1 MSIRKLFCCFLLML
15 AGAISIPCVRAG
27 DLASP
32 GSQPTVEARAAIR
45 QALAKKINWAFLE
58 KPLEFVVEDLTK
70 ELNIPMRMD
79 SRTLNDLGVA
89 SDTPVTF
96 KISDIT
102 AKSAL
107 SLMLRDFGLTTMVR
121 DEVLVITSLEEAE
134 NQLETIVY
142 DVSDLPA
149 FRRPSGGTSPDYE
162 QLIDVITSSLKMV
175 SWSEVGG
182 PGSINPYDAGD
193 TQALVVSQT
202 GDVHEEISNLLD
214 NLRSLRHSPLKPEE
228 IEKLPPLPLPTP
240 KPPMPMPKAM
250 SMGEAKGS
258 FDDSPRRGGMGF
270 F

>member
-1 MSIRKLFCCFLLML
+1 MF

-27 DLASP
+27 DSASP
-32 GSQPTVEARAAIR
+32 GSQPAVEARAAIR
-45 QALAKKINWAFLE
+45 QAFAKKVNWDFAEKSLE
-58 KPLEFVVEDLTK
+58 YVVEDLTK
-70 ELNIPMRMD
+70 ELNIPIRMD

-96 KISDIT
+96 KISGIT

-107 SLMLRDFGLTTMVR
+107 SLMLRDLGLTTMVR
-121 DEVLVITSLEEAE
+121 DEVLVITSPEEAE

-149 FRRPSGGTSPDYE
+149 FRRPGGGTSPDYE
-162 QLIDVITSSLKMV
+162 QLIDVITRSIKPM
-175 SWSEVGG
+175 SWDEVGG
-182 PGSINPYDAGD
+182 PGSVNAYDAGD
-193 TQALVVSQT
+193 AQTLVVSHT

-214 NLRSLRHSPLKPEE
+214 SLRKLRHSPLKPEE
-228 IEKLPPLPLPTP
+228 IEKLPPLPPP
-240 KPPMPMPKAM
+240 PSKPSKPMPHGV
-250 SMGEAKGS
+250 SMGELKGS